1 MTPGAF
7 KCPKCDRS
15 FKMAAHLGRHQN
27 TIHGAGARGPRG
39 KKKMKRGPGRPKS
52 RRVGRPRGSRNSA
65 AMTSMGGG
73 DGAIRLLSQMQAYFS
88 DLSAQRASIDAQIM
102 GIENAMSS
110 LGGATPRAR
119 SVARRGRPPGRRPG
133 RPAGS
138 GAREGTLKDTIVRV
152 LSQRSAAL
160 SPQDIATSVLKAGY
174 KTKTKDLSKAVSNT
188 LPQMNN
194 IKRVGRGMYTV

>member
-1 MTPGAF
+1 
-7 KCPKCDRS
+7 
-15 FKMAAHLGRHQN
+15 
-27 TIHGAGARGPRG
+27 
-39 KKKMKRGPGRPKS
+39 
-52 RRVGRPRGSRNSA
+52 
-65 AMTSMGGG
+65 MTSMGGG